1 MNKKKSDDSVT
12 EIIGRIAKKSGESE
26 ENVQKVLAE
35 YRDNSRAGRHY
46 KVFLD
51 YIWNLTK
58 EILSKWYVIL
68 AILLGG
74 GATFRES
81 IEAAII
87 SVAQ

>member
-1 MNKKKSDDSVT
+1 MNKNKDDDSVT
-12 EIIGRIAKKSGESE
+12 QRLGRVMKKSGESDKAVE
-26 ENVQKVLAE
+26 KVLAD
-35 YRDNSRAGRHY
+35 YRDNTRAGQDY
-46 KVFLD
+46 KAVRAYL
-51 YIWNLTK
+51 WNLTK